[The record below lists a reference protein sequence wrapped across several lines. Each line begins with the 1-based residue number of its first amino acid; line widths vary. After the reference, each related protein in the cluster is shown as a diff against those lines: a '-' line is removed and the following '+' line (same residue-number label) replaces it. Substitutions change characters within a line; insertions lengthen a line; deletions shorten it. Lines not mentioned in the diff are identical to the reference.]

1 MLVLILAAIVSILVI
16 VFLVEIKKENRVAIA
31 DLVISKA
38 WNKRFARI
46 DIEDKKA
53 KFIFQQ
59 QKYHSVSEKKAAK
72 KIKEWDK
79 QIADYQKA
87 EEAYLS
93 GRSLT
98 IIDGISMFG
107 YQLLTDLNVNA
118 ESGMFR
124 KLMRSCEKSGYE
136 ELDRFQV
143 TGERKNSS
151 IYAYYLIASL
161 VSYAFVGVLLAFF
174 FVLLMLYVG
183 NPITSALIVALACFA
198 GLMLAGYLPLDELNT
213 RAKKRQEAID
223 REFPDAISKIALLVT
238 AGMTILRAI
247 EETANSDTN
256 TMCTE
261 LKRVIKDINQAAT
274 MEEAMLRL
282 QSRCS
287 NKYLDKMV
295 SVVSKSYVA
304 GNANLADNLRA
315 INAECWLEKKHS
327 ARRMGEAVQNKL
339 FIPTMLMFVG
349 ILIVIIVPAM
359 SSFNGF

>member
-1 MLVLILAAIVSILVI
+1 MMILILAIIVSILVV
-16 VFLVEIKKENRVAIA
+16 VFLVELKKENRVAIA

-38 WNKRFARI
+38 WNKRFAKN
-46 DIEDKKA
+46 DIEDKKN

-59 QKYHSVSEKKAAK
+59 QKYHTVSEKKAAK

-98 IIDGISMFG
+98 IIDGITMFG
-107 YQLLTDLNVNA
+107 YQLLTDLNINA
-118 ESGMFR
+118 ESSMFR
-124 KLMRSCEKSGYE
+124 KLMKSCEQSGYE
-136 ELDRFQV
+136 ELDRSQV

-161 VSYAFVGVLLAFF
+161 VSYAFVGILLAIF
-174 FVLLMLYVG
+174 FVLLMLFMG
-183 NPITSALIVALACFA
+183 NELTSVLIVSFTSFA
-198 GLMLAGYLPLDELNT
+198 GLMLAGYLPLDGLNAK
-213 RAKKRQEAID
+213 AKKRQEAID

-238 AGMTILRAI
+238 AGMTVLRAI
-247 EETANSDTN
+247 EETSNSDDN
-256 TMCTE
+256 TMCKE

-315 INAECWLEKKHS
+315 INAECWLEKKHG

-339 FIPTMLMFVG
+339 FIPTMLMFIG
-349 ILIVIIVPAM
+349 ILVVIIVPAM
-359 SSFNGF
+359 SGFSGF

>member
-1 MLVLILAAIVSILVI
+1 MVIILAIIVSVLVI
-16 VFLVEIKKENRVAIA
+16 VFLVELKKENRVAIA

-38 WNKRFARI
+38 WNKRFAKN
-46 DIEDKKA
+46 DIEEKKA
-53 KFIFQQ
+53 KFLFQQ
-59 QKYHSVSEKKAAK
+59 ERYHTVSDKKAAK

-93 GRSLT
+93 GRSLSV
-98 IIDGISMFG
+98 IDGITMFG

-118 ESGMFR
+118 ESDMFR
-124 KLMRSCEKSGYE
+124 KLMKSCEQSGYE
-136 ELDRFQV
+136 ELDKTQI

-161 VSYAFVGVLLAFF
+161 VSYAFVGVLVAFCLA
-174 FVLLMLYVG
+174 LLMLFVG
-183 NPITSALIVALACFA
+183 NPASTALVVAVVGIVAL
-198 GLMLAGYLPLDELNT
+198 LLAGYLPLDGLNA
-213 RAKKRQEAID
+213 RARKRQEAID

-238 AGMTILRAI
+238 AGMTVLKAM
-247 EETANSDTN
+247 EETANSDDN
-256 TMCTE
+256 TICTE
-261 LKRVIKDINQAAT
+261 LKRVMRDINQAAT
-274 MEEAMLRL
+274 MEEALLHM

-304 GNANLADNLRA
+304 GNANLADNLRS

-339 FIPTMLMFVG
+339 FVPTMLMFIG

-359 SSFNGF
+359 SSFGGF